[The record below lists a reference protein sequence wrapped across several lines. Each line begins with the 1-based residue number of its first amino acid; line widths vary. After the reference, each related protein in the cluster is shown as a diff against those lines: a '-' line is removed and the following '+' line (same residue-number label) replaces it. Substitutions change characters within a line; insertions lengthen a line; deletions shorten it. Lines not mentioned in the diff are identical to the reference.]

1 MASIYSCVLKNPFLK
16 TSRPKSCELMAHV
29 AHAGADKHAGKLT
42 MHFELQF
49 VFIFFLD
56 FYTTESS
63 WMGILLL
70 GLSLHE
76 AQLCI
81 HPHQRIKLF
90 VLPRVEIKSF
100 IC

>member
-1 MASIYSCVLKNPFLK
+1 MEKFLCHFASFAKLTLLYSYLVDRFVALFVASMYSCVLKNPFLK

-63 WMGILLL
+63 
-70 GLSLHE
+70 
-76 AQLCI
+76 
-81 HPHQRIKLF
+81 
-90 VLPRVEIKSF
+90 
-100 IC
+100 